1 MTSFPEAS
9 GSPAIPQPTPP
20 ASTAVASSPP
30 VASAFDRFV
39 GHLFAPPVVIAPARA
54 WLLLGLAGAL
64 AVWTDLLFYGVGMG
78 INVMLWFAA
87 IAGAT
92 VFAAARLGCA
102 VPRDRLVVIGT
113 AVALAGLPAF
123 RDSGALKFF
132 SLVAALALMGIGVGL
147 PSGVGVRRMSPVA
160 FVMALASCAVSL
172 LTSPGAPGR
181 AAPAGRLARRG
192 SGGFHEAGR
201 AVAADR
207 DPDAGRVRDALR
219 LR

>member
-1 MTSFPEAS
+1 M
-9 GSPAIPQPTPP
+9 
-20 ASTAVASSPP
+20 
-30 VASAFDRFV
+30 
-39 GHLFAPPVVIAPARA
+39 IAPARA

-132 SLVAALALMGIGVGL
+132 SLVAERIAAT
-147 PSGVGVRRMSPVA
+147 
-160 FVMALASCAVSL
+160 SCRQAAVSKHIWNFL
-172 LTSPGAPGR
+172 PIYK
-181 AAPAGRLARRG
+181 
-192 SGGFHEAGR
+192 
-201 AVAADR
+201 
-207 DPDAGRVRDALR
+207 
-219 LR
+219 